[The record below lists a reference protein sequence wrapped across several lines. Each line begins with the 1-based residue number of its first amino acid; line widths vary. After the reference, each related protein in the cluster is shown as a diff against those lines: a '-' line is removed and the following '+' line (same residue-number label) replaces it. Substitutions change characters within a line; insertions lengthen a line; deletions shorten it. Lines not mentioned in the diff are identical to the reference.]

1 MPEFRSG
8 ATVSKAKAAQNYHAA
23 LGSSLQKCVWAN
35 LPTLTVAPVIR
46 SLDGDIEPQ
55 GMIA

>member
-8 ATVSKAKAAQNYHAA
+8 ATVSKAKAAQNYYAA
-23 LGSSLQKCVWAN
+23 LGPSLQKC
-35 LPTLTVAPVIR
+35 VAPVIR